1 MQSINPGGFLTSRR
15 LPLTR
20 RASALA
26 FAAVACAGLS
36 ACGGEEPGVQ
46 TTASTGVAPTPTPT
60 PTPTGTG
67 DANTIVQQ
75 FVSLNLEALDNYA
88 NPALPA
94 YYDNT
99 VAAIDNTPAGDPVD
113 NAIATLGRVLFYDVA
128 LSVNDTTSC
137 ATCHQQSLAFDDD
150 EQFSTGF
157 AGGQTGAHAMRL
169 GNMRY
174 FEGGEMFWDRR
185 AESPE
190 DQALQPVLDETEM
203 GWSENGG
210 IPALIT
216 KMEGLEYYPVLFEFV
231 FGGEAITQARMERA
245 LAHFQRAM
253 ISSDSRWDQSYAQVF
268 GPGAPNR
275 ALDEA
280 LPNFS
285 ASENRGRE
293 LFMTNPGGGGAGCA
307 RCHRPP
313 TFALDEASRSN
324 GLDAGETTIFKSPSL
339 KGIAMSQ
346 FFMHD
351 GRFTTLRQVVD
362 HYADGIQNGPALD
375 NRLRQNN
382 QPMRLNLDED
392 DREALVD
399 FMETLTDDTLIADP
413 KFSDPFIR

>member
-1 MQSINPGGFLTSRR
+1 VTHYTDRAHHPD
-15 LPLTR
+15 R
-20 RASALA
+20 RARLLLSVALSSALA
-26 FAAVACAGLS
+26 LALS
-36 ACGGEEPGVQ
+36 GCGGGGTSQ
-46 TTASTGVAPTPTPT
+46 TSADTAIVATPTPT
-60 PTPTGTG
+60 PSGTAN
-67 DANTIVQQ
+67 ANTIVQQ
-75 FVSLNLEALDNYA
+75 FLRLDLEALDNYA

-94 YYDNT
+94 FYDNT
-99 VAAIDNTPAGDPVD
+99 VDAIDNIPNNDPVND
-113 NAIATLGRVLFYDVA
+113 AIATLGRVLFYDVS

-137 ATCHQQSLAFDDD
+137 ASCHQQTLAFDDD
-150 EQFSTGF
+150 ERLSTGF
-157 AGGQTGAHAMRL
+157 NGGQTGAHAMRL

-185 AESPE
+185 ADSPE
-190 DQALQPVLDETEM
+190 EQALQPILDETEM
-203 GWSENGG
+203 GWSDNGG
-210 IPALIT
+210 IPALIE
-216 KMEGLEYYPVLFEFV
+216 KMEDFEYYPALFEFV
-231 FGGEAITQARMERA
+231 FGDAAITDERMERA

-268 GPGAPNR
+268 GAGAPNR

-307 RCHRPP
+307 RCHLPP
-313 TFALDEASRSN
+313 TFALDEGSESN
-324 GLDAGETTIFKSPSL
+324 GLDAGETTEFKSPSL

-362 HYADGIQNGPALD
+362 HYADGVQVGPALD
-375 NRLRQNN
+375 NRLRQGN
-382 QPMRLNLDED
+382 QPVRLNLSDD

-399 FMETLTDDTLIADP
+399 FMETLTDETLMSDA

>member
-1 MQSINPGGFLTSRR
+1 MTYCHFKR
-15 LPLTR
+15 PLST
-20 RASALA
+20 AAFSGLLALA
-26 FAAVACAGLS
+26 LA
-36 ACGGEEPGVQ
+36 ACGGGGESAPI
-46 TTASTGVAPTPTPT
+46 TTATVDPTPAPTPT
-60 PTPTGTG
+60 PTPTGTA

-75 FVSLNLEALDNYA
+75 FLRLDLEALDNYA

-99 VAAIDNTPAGDPVD
+99 VDAIDNTPGNDPVD
-113 NAIATLGRVLFYDVA
+113 DAIATLGRVLFYDIA

-137 ATCHQQSLAFDDD
+137 ATCHQQTLAFDDD

-157 AGGQTGAHAMRL
+157 NGGQTGAHAMRL

-174 FEGGEMFWDRR
+174 FEDGEMFWDRR
-185 AESPE
+185 ADSPE
-190 DQALQPVLDETEM
+190 DQALQPVLDATEM
-203 GWSENGG
+203 GWSDNGG
-210 IPALIT
+210 ITALIE
-216 KMEGLEYYPVLFEFV
+216 KMEGLEYYPALFEFV
-231 FGGEAITQARMERA
+231 FGDEAITEDRMERA

-275 ALDEA
+275 ALDEN

-313 TFALDEASRSN
+313 TFALDENSDSN

-339 KGIAMSQ
+339 KGVAVSQ

-375 NRLRQNN
+375 NRLRQGN
-382 QPMRLNLDED
+382 QPMRLNLSED

-399 FMETLTDDTLIADP
+399 FMETLTDETLIADAR
-413 KFSDPFIR
+413 FSDPFIR

>member
-1 MQSINPGGFLTSRR
+1 MTQRFATANKSRSYR
-15 LPLTR
+15 TITLS
-20 RASALA
+20 AIAALA
-26 FAAVACAGLS
+26 LAG
-36 ACGGEEPGVQ
+36 CGGGGSSTAGTQ
-46 TTASTGVAPTPTPT
+46 TAAGTPTPTATGTPTPT
-60 PTPTGTG
+60 PPTAQETN
-67 DANTIVQQ
+67 AIVQQ
-75 FVSLNLEALDNYA
+75 FVSLDVAALDNYA
-88 NPALPA
+88 NPTLPA

-99 VAAIDNTPAGDPVD
+99 VDAIDNTPAGDPVD

-137 ATCHQQSLAFDDD
+137 ATCHQQTLAFDDD
-150 EQFSTGF
+150 EAFSTGF
-157 AGGQTGAHAMRL
+157 EGGQTGAHAMRL

-185 AESPE
+185 ADSPE
-190 DQALQPVLDETEM
+190 DQALQPVLDATEM

-216 KMEGLEYYPVLFEFV
+216 KMEGLAYYPALFEFI
-231 FGGEAITQARMERA
+231 FGDEAITQERMERA

-253 ISSDSRWDQSYAQVF
+253 ISSDSRWDRSYAQVF

-275 ALDEA
+275 ALNEA

-285 ASENRGRE
+285 ASENRGRD
-293 LFMTNPGGGGAGCA
+293 LFMTTPGNGGAGCA

-313 TFALDEASRSN
+313 TYALDENSDSN
-324 GLDAGETTIFKSPSL
+324 GLDASETTIFKSPSL
-339 KGIAMSQ
+339 KGVAVSQ

-351 GRFTTLRQVVD
+351 GRVTTLRQVVD

-375 NRLRQNN
+375 NRLRNGN

-399 FMETLTDDTLIADP
+399 FMETLTDETLIADP
-413 KFSDPFIR
+413 KFSDPFIN

>member
-1 MQSINPGGFLTSRR
+1 MQSINPAGFT
-15 LPLTR
+15 TKQNHHQFR

-26 FAAVACAGLS
+26 LALVACAGLT
-36 ACGGEEPGVQ
+36 ACGGEDTAAL
-46 TTASTGVAPTPTPT
+46 TTASTDGTPTPAPT
-60 PTPTGTG
+60 PTPTGTAA
-67 DANTIVQQ
+67 ANAIVQQ
-75 FVSLNLEALDNYA
+75 FLSLDLEALDNYA

-99 VAAIDNTPAGDPVD
+99 VAAIDNTPDNDPVD
-113 NAIATLGRVLFYDVA
+113 DAVATLGRVLFYDVA
-128 LSVNDTTSC
+128 LSVNDTTAC

-150 EQFSTGF
+150 EQLSTGF
-157 AGGQTGAHAMRL
+157 EGGLTGAHAMRL
-169 GNMRY
+169 GNLRY

-185 AESPE
+185 ADSPE

-203 GWSENGG
+203 GWSDNGG
-210 IPALIT
+210 IPALIS
-216 KMEGLEYYPVLFEFV
+216 KMEGLEYYPALFEFV
-231 FGGEAITQARMERA
+231 FGDDAITQPRMERA

-293 LFMTNPGGGGAGCA
+293 LFVTNPGAGGAGCA

-313 TFALDEASRSN
+313 TFALDEGSRSN
-324 GLDAGETTIFKSPSL
+324 GLDAGETTVFKSPSL
-339 KGIAMSQ
+339 KGVAMSQ

-375 NRLRQNN
+375 NRLRTNN

-399 FMETLTDDTLIADP
+399 FMETLTDETLIADA
-413 KFSDPFIR
+413 KFSDPFIN